1 MTSASSADATI
12 TDTAATAVSGH
23 AASSLLVCLPPLPP
37 EVLDSMLANLS
48 QAFAGEELLV
58 ATSDPVP
65 KQQQRLGMKIVATSS
80 KRMNAG
86 WVLEAEDYDLAAG
99 LSSEYEAQTVLLLGG
114 SSTAL
119 SAEALYSLV
128 DCIRSRQIDLAVPR
142 FSLDVSNGLVNAALL
157 YPLTRALF
165 ATNIRFPLPADAACS
180 ARMIQRL
187 SASRQSGRAAS
198 SSPLLWPVAEA
209 SSAGYSVREVEAGD
223 ASPPR
228 PQEGEFNALFQS
240 VAASLFTDIE
250 AKASYWQRFRNRSA
264 LTADKIPL
272 SADHAPIPA
281 ETGSEIGDMID
292 AFLLAQ
298 ANLQEIWSLV
308 LPPQSRLALKKLSLG
323 PAESFA
329 FDPHLWARVVYD
341 FTLAFH
347 LRTLN
352 RGHLLGAMMPLYLA
366 WAASH
371 LLAAN
376 NDPARAERHIET
388 TAACFELEKSYL
400 VSRWRWPDRFNP

>member
-1 MTSASSADATI
+1 
-12 TDTAATAVSGH
+12 
-23 AASSLLVCLPPLPP
+23 
-37 EVLDSMLANLS
+37 LDSVLVNLA

-58 ATSDPVP
+58 TTPDAVS
-65 KQQQRLGMKIVATSS
+65 QEQQRPGMQLIAASS

-86 WVLEAEDYDLAAG
+86 WVLDAEDYDLAAG

-114 SSTAL
+114 SSSVL
-119 SAEALYSLV
+119 SAVALHSLV
-128 DCIRSRQIDLAVPR
+128 DCIRCRQIDLAVPR
-142 FSLDVSNGLVNAALL
+142 FSLGVSSGLVNAALL

-165 ATNIRFPLPADAACS
+165 AANIRFPLPADIACS

-187 SASRQSGRAAS
+187 SASRKSGRTAS
-198 SSPLLWPVAEA
+198 NSPLLWPVAEA
-209 SSAGYSVREVEAGD
+209 SIAGYSVREVEAGD

-250 AKASYWQRFRNRSA
+250 AKASYWQRFRNRTT

-272 SADHAPIPA
+272 AADHSPVPA

-308 LPPQSRLALKKLSLG
+308 LPPQSRLALKKLSLE

-371 LLAAN
+371 LLAAGG
-376 NDPARAERHIET
+376 DPARAERHIET
-388 TAACFELEKSYL
+388 TAASFELEMSYL